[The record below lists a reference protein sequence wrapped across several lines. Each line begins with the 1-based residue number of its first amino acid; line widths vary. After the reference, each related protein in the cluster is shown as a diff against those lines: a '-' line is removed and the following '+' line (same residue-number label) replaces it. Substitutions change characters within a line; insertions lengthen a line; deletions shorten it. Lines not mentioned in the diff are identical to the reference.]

1 MKKKTQQLAA
11 EILPRLKTG
20 AKCEGRIRI
29 YRVLS
34 SGEIQLATAQNIRTR
49 DLGTYYSSVRT
60 GMAFT
65 ASDESLRLARVIR
78 GLVRDCSQLN
88 PAFSNVTCI
97 LHALSDFEVRLER
110 LCTDEENEHSVCCTY
125 RGMDADIEDVPHDHI
140 EVNTL
145 MYDGVPGTFHVNK
158 EGDVYNEQ
166 DLRVSWAYKKLAIE
180 NQGSWK
186 TPPLGM
192 RLDRTKM
199 HTDMATVAGLQTATT
214 PLVGLALPSEFH
226 PQMKLI
232 FLGDGLCLADAYANL
247 LPEFVNVEV
256 VELLMYTIQSG
267 HVRMS
272 DFMYEATGIM
282 SRATQY
288 RILEQRR
295 DGRLCHLHDLGL
307 VAANQTRFAFLCN
320 MARDH
325 AFNSPNESRYFLVRF
340 MRRTCHAFISHHHL
354 IMLVRVVCRCLLII
368 IMQWGCGRSPAG
380 GFI

>member
-1 MKKKTQQLAA
+1 MPLGVMKWSTTTPLAA

-199 HTDMATVAGLQTATT
+199 HTDMASVAGLQTGTAS
-214 PLVGLALPSEFH
+214 PVGLALPSEFH

-256 VELLMYTIQSG
+256 MELLVYTIKSG
-267 HVRMS
+267 NVRMA
-272 DFMYEATGIM
+272 DFMNEATLIM
-282 SRATQY
+282 SRATQF
-288 RILEQRR
+288 RISEQRR

-307 VAANQTRFAFLCN
+307 VAANQTRFAYLCN

-325 AFNSPNESRYFLVRF
+325 AVNNLNESRHFLVRF
-340 MRRTCHAFISHHHL
+340 MKCKCHACIAHH
-354 IMLVRVVCRCLLII
+354 
-368 IMQWGCGRSPAG
+368 
-380 GFI
+380 